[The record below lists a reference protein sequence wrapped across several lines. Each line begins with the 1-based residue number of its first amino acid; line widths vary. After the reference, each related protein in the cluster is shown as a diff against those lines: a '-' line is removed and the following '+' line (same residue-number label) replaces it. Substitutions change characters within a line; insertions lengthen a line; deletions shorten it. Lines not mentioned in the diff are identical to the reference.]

1 MWLNSRT
8 TFPLV
13 LEHELCTNAAAI
25 ITIIPPSIMFLSEL
39 LSLDSGHLRW
49 LLPGKGWS
57 CLETFAPYFWL
68 LLLQCSICLTSGLH
82 WVSRAVLHR
91 ARTFND
97 VCKCERSLNKTL
109 GGRRENKH
117 GDFVEWKNKLETDK
131 HGDFKGSTSDVHSSC
146 LYLSKG
152 LCLKLIIFRSAGRLI
167 HICFTPTETRCSKYT
182 ALTNPV
188 PKDPVSPL
196 IYGRR
201 AVWWLVWRSV

>member
-1 MWLNSRT
+1 MFLNSRT

-97 VCKCERSLNKTL
+97 VCKCKRSLNKTL

-131 HGDFKGSTSDVHSSC
+131 HGDFKGSTSDVHLSC
-146 LYLSKG
+146 LHRKWLSAVCILAKACVWSWLSSEALG
-152 LCLKLIIFRSAGRLI
+152 VWFTSALLQLKPAAPNTQLSLILC
-167 HICFTPTETRCSKYT
+167 
-182 ALTNPV
+182 
-188 PKDPVSPL
+188 PKTQWVL
-196 IYGRR
+196 
-201 AVWWLVWRSV
+201 